1 MSSKTSLKKALI
13 PLFQNLG
20 LKVVPP
26 AEGWYCENVTGVDT
40 PQFAKKN
47 NSSSLKT
54 EIDKLYIDKLVTNP
68 NDLSKMMQ

>member
-1 MSSKTSLKKALI
+1 MSSKTLLKKVLI

-40 PQFAKKN
+40 SQFAEKN

-68 NDLSKMMQ
+68 NDLSKMM